1 MAETGDLSINI
12 IFLLFVCWGVRGSVN
27 CQRIVFFLLLLV
39 LEATYDGIEPA
50 GTNHASFFYNMAIR
64 SDGIV
69 LLRNELIIRK
79 SYLQLGTEDLLKRKS
94 YARIRIKQNSHKEE
108 TGIDVRQ
115 NTDNK
120 AKNRDACV
128 ATSQPYVFG

>member
-1 MAETGDLSINI
+1 
-12 IFLLFVCWGVRGSVN
+12 
-27 CQRIVFFLLLLV
+27 
-39 LEATYDGIEPA
+39 
-50 GTNHASFFYNMAIR
+50 MAIR

-79 SYLQLGTEDLLKRKS
+79 SYLQLGTEELLKRKS

>member
-1 MAETGDLSINI
+1 MTELNQQAPIMHL
-12 IFLLFVCWGVRGSVN
+12 
-27 CQRIVFFLLLLV
+27 
-39 LEATYDGIEPA
+39 
-50 GTNHASFFYNMAIR
+50 FFYNMAIR

-79 SYLQLGTEDLLKRKS
+79 SYLQLGTEELLKRKS

-115 NTDNK
+115 NTSDNK